1 MKEKKKQDPGDC
13 WWKQFLVLEDIAFSS
28 GGNGKC
34 LTWRCCLIRISIFVG
49 FPSSQPAAF
58 HYRKVRLSSQRK
70 WGTTVQAEGLSP
82 SAPATTAA
90 TPATTAIPSTTAT
103 TVSFHD
109 QFSIAYSYDGGGW
122 LHIIFFKITVPIYGG
137 SPSAGHFV
145 MENPKIKLVW
155 RYPWI
160 AKFQKTSI

>member
-1 MKEKKKQDPGDC
+1 M
-13 WWKQFLVLEDIAFSS
+13 
-28 GGNGKC
+28 
-34 LTWRCCLIRISIFVG
+34 G

-70 WGTTVQAEGLSP
+70 WGTTVQAEGLSPSQAEGLSP

-109 QFSIAYSYDGGGW
+109 QFSIAYSYDGGG
-122 LHIIFFKITVPIYGG
+122 
-137 SPSAGHFV
+137 
-145 MENPKIKLVW
+145 
-155 RYPWI
+155 
-160 AKFQKTSI
+160 